1 MRIAVAGAGAIGTWL
16 GAALARAGHDVTL
29 LARGAHLEAMR
40 AGGVHVR
47 GSEKYAVRVAL
58 EPTGP
63 VDAVFLTVKAHDQ
76 AGVDLGPLLGPD
88 TVVVA
93 AQNGI
98 PWWYFH
104 GFEGELEGRRVEAV
118 DPGGAVS
125 AAIPAARALGLVVY
139 MGARI
144 SAPGTV
150 EVRPEAGLVIGEP
163 SGEDS
168 PRLRA
173 VAEALEGAGFPVR
186 RTPEIRTE
194 IWIKLMG
201 NAAFNPISMLTGAGL
216 GTMARHPGT
225 RALVAGA
232 MQEAVA
238 IAAALGSQI
247 TISIPDRLAITE
259 RLGEHKTSM
268 LQDFEAG
275 KRVELDAILA
285 APVELAHLT
294 STPAPTLEALLALA
308 DLKARAR
315 HNRSDQIG

>member
-40 AGGVHVR
+40 AGGVRVR
-47 GSEKYAVRVAL
+47 GAEAYEVRVGLDAD
-58 EPTGP
+58 GP
-63 VDAVFLTVKAHDQ
+63 VDAVFVTVKAHDQ
-76 AGVDLGPLLGPD
+76 AGLDLGGLLGPD

-104 GFEGELEGRRVEAV
+104 AFGGELDGRRVEAV

-125 AAIPAARALGLVVY
+125 AAIAPARALGLVVY
-139 MGARI
+139 MGAQI
-144 SAPGTV
+144 TAPGTV
-150 EVRPEAGLVIGEP
+150 NVRPEAGLVIGEP
-163 SGEDS
+163 SGDDS
-168 PRLRA
+168 RRLLA
-173 VAEALEGAGFPVR
+173 VAGALEDAGFPVR
-186 RTPEIRTE
+186 RTADIRTE
-194 IWIKLMG
+194 LWTKLMG

-225 RALVAGA
+225 RAMVAAA
-232 MQEAVA
+232 MREAVA

-268 LQDFEAG
+268 LQDLEAG

-285 APVELAHLT
+285 APVELARLT
-294 STPAPTLEALLALA
+294 NTPAPTLEALLALA
-308 DLKARAR
+308 DLKARSFNVR
-315 HNRSDQIG
+315 

>member
-16 GAALARAGHDVTL
+16 GAALARAGHGVVL
-29 LARGAHLEAMR
+29 LARGAHGDAMR
-40 AGGVHVR
+40 AEGVRVR
-47 GSEKYAVRVAL
+47 GAEEYDARVSL
-58 EPTGP
+58 DLDGP

-76 AGVDLGPLLGPD
+76 ASVGIGPLLGPD

-104 GFEGELEGRRVEAV
+104 GLEGRFEGRRVEAV

-125 AAIPAARALGLVVY
+125 EAIPPERALGLVVY
-139 MGARI
+139 MGAAI
-144 SAPGTV
+144 GPPGTV
-150 EVRPEAGLVIGEP
+150 TVRPEAGLVIGEP

-173 VAEALEGAGFPVR
+173 VADALEGAGFPVR
-186 RTPEIRTE
+186 RTPDIRTE
-194 IWIKLMG
+194 LWTKLMG

-225 RALVAGA
+225 RALVTAA
-232 MQEAVA
+232 MLEAVA
-238 IAAALGSQI
+238 IAAALGSEI

-259 RLGEHKTSM
+259 RLGEHRTSM

-275 KRVELDAILA
+275 KRVELSSILA

-294 STPAPTLEALLALA
+294 HTPAPTLEALLALA
-308 DLKARAR
+308 TLKA
-315 HNRSDQIG
+315 SLT

>member
-16 GAALARAGHDVTL
+16 GAALARAGHDVVL
-29 LARGAHLEAMR
+29 LARGAQRDALA
-40 AGGVHVR
+40 AGGVRVR
-47 GSEKYAVRVAL
+47 GAEEYDVRVAL
-58 EPTGP
+58 EPDGP

-76 AGVDLGPLLGPD
+76 ASVPIGPLLGPE
-88 TVVVA
+88 TMVVA

-104 GFEGELEGRRVEAV
+104 AFGGPFDGRRVEAV

-125 AAIPAARALGLVVY
+125 AAVAPERALGLVVY
-139 MGARI
+139 MGAVI
-144 SAPGTV
+144 GPPGTV
-150 EVRPEAGLVIGEP
+150 TARPEAGLVIGEP

-173 VAEALEGAGFPVR
+173 MAGALEEAGFPVR
-186 RTPEIRTE
+186 RSADIRTE
-194 IWIKLMG
+194 LWTKLMG

-216 GTMARHPGT
+216 GTMARDPGT
-225 RALVAGA
+225 RALVSAA
-232 MQEAVA
+232 MEEAVA
-238 IAAALGSQI
+238 IAAALGSEI

-259 RLGEHKTSM
+259 RLGEHRTSM

-285 APVELAHLT
+285 APVELARLT
-294 STPAPTLEALLALA
+294 NTPAPTLEALLALA
-308 DLKARAR
+308 TLRAARPLPGR
-315 HNRSDQIG
+315 NG